1 MNGNNDF
8 LPLRKKVVLGQ
19 SPVPTI
25 WAYRIVYQMKTG
37 CLIMGF
43 DQKAM
48 TLVGKDVEVKMFN
61 GVIISGTMTHVSKG
75 YVCFVLGKRENDTNK
90 KKEIRRLSIRDI
102 TSMVAIN

>member
-1 MNGNNDF
+1 
-8 LPLRKKVVLGQ
+8 
-19 SPVPTI
+19 
-25 WAYRIVYQMKTG
+25 
-37 CLIMGF
+37 MGF

-75 YVCFVLGKRENDTNK
+75 YVCFILGKREDDVPSK

-102 TSMVAIN
+102 TSMIAIK